1 MELKYVALA
10 VLALFLVACSGSES
24 TKSTSQTGRI
34 NGLAFDSAI
43 SGGTVAFYT
52 LSGELIVSS
61 SIDGDGRFTQE
72 LDVSSQILRMV
83 VSGGSYTEE
92 FTGENISVLNRELA
106 VYVNYVEDSDIT
118 IPVTLFTHI
127 GAGLF
132 EFYKNHSLT
141 NQGALSKSTQEIN
154 EWLGFDAFNTL
165 PFDVTKDNTH
175 LATSNEAK
183 YAFTTS
189 AVSALAGGF
198 LESNGIE
205 KGAQSASNFTSIGFS
220 QLAYLDVLADS
231 DLDGDGA
238 QGRLYFGTE
247 PVDSNTYRH
256 DLGLSLIKMALSEN
270 NESGIDA
277 NELIA
282 TAESLSKG
290 QGAIFGYKA
299 GDPLVMGSP
308 IVSNLSIENNAP
320 ISGSVELTFNV
331 TDVSALSSIE
341 VAMDDNNPES
351 ILDIKNPLYVIDS
364 TLYSEGSHTL
374 TISAI
379 NIIGNSTEHT
389 LSILVAN
396 ESTQITNISP
406 ASAETIK
413 GLYRFSATYADSV
426 GIDSDTSSFYID
438 NEFVSN
444 GVGTNGQI
452 YLDFDTTDFEDGQH
466 TLKIQL
472 PNLSGYVAEASVA
485 FSIDNYAPSVDW
497 VVNNYLEGIEVIEPV
512 ITDVSDIVK
521 SELYLDGEIVVTWV
535 NQEPVYTHTGGVDN
549 ELLASGIHLSN
560 FSFDTSAYDD
570 GVYTLTLEVEDS
582 IENTDTII
590 KEITIDNTLPLVEIR
605 DSYDGRTYSE
615 EFNLPIQMEDL
626 SGFLNSALITYEG
639 PSFFQTTVGVDYNY
653 RLISPKS
660 HKEGWYTITLEATDA
675 SGKTASDSVM
685 IYFDSNKF

>member
-1 MELKYVALA
+1 MELKPVALA
-10 VLALFLVACSGSES
+10 VLALFLVACSGSE
-24 TKSTSQTGRI
+24 STSQTGRI

-43 SGGTVAFYT
+43 SGGAVAFYT

-72 LDVSSQILRMV
+72 LDVSSQILRVV

-92 FTGENISVLNRELA
+92 FTGENISVLNRELTA
-106 VYVNYVEDSDIT
+106 YVNYVEDSDIT

-154 EWLGFDAFNTL
+154 EWLGFDAFNTF

-175 LATSNEAK
+175 LARSNEAK

-189 AVSALAGGF
+189 AVSALVGGF
-198 LESNGIE
+198 LTSNGIE
-205 KGAQSASNFTSIGFS
+205 KEAQSVSNFTSIGFS

-231 DLDGDGA
+231 DLDGVGA
-238 QGRLYFGTE
+238 KGRLYLGTE

-277 NELIA
+277 NELIV
-282 TAESLSKG
+282 TAESISKG

-299 GDPLVMGSP
+299 GNPLVMGNP

-320 ISGSVELTFNV
+320 ISGGVELTFNV
-331 TDVSALSSIE
+331 TDVSALSGIE
-341 VAMDDNNPES
+341 VAIDENDSDS
-351 ILDIKNPLYVIDS
+351 ILDIKDPLFVFDS
-364 TLYSEGSHTL
+364 TLYSDGSHTL
-374 TISAI
+374 IISAT

-389 LSILVAN
+389 VSILVAN
-396 ESTQITNISP
+396 ESTQITNINP

-413 GLYRFSATYADSV
+413 GLYRFRANYADSV

-438 NEFVSN
+438 NDFVGN
-444 GVGTNGQI
+444 GVATNGLV
-452 YLDFDTTDFEDGQH
+452 YLDLDTADFEDGQH

-485 FSIDNYAPSVDW
+485 YSIDNHAPSVDW
-497 VVNNYLEGIEVIEPV
+497 IVNDYLEGIEVIEPV

-521 SELYLDGEIVVTWV
+521 SELYLEGEIVVTWV

-549 ELLASGIHLSN
+549 ELLASDIHLSN
-560 FSFDTSAYDD
+560 FSLDTTLYVD

-582 IENTDTII
+582 IGNID
-590 KEITIDNTLPLVEIR
+590 EITNNLTIDNTPPLVEI
-605 DSYDGRTYSE
+605 DDYFDGKTFSE
-615 EFNLPIQMEDL
+615 GFTLYFQMKDL
-626 SGFLNSALITYEG
+626 SGFNIPATLYFDG
-639 PSFFQTTVGVDYNY
+639 PELFQVDVSTHLLT
-653 RLISPKS
+653 RLMNPNAF
-660 HKEGWYTITLEATDA
+660 KEGWYTITLEATDA